1 MAFLKLGLSNLRLP
15 IAMAAVLLVASACGG
30 SSSPPYVVNPGSDLS
45 LTPSSIQVLRY
56 PAVCGVSNP
65 PFTDQDLFSIDVRG
79 PQTPPPPW
87 SGLSVNFYRKVA
99 VGRPLDLSL
108 TPFANPQ
115 STASGDPTGATQSG
129 TAPADANLDQF
140 DFFWGSKANTVDS
153 NPLDSATVTVLAFPE
168 KNEDPLTVRVQLRFT
183 DGKTLD
189 ESFSGPLFDPNS
201 ANSCPA
207 G

>member
-1 MAFLKLGLSNLRLP
+1 
-15 IAMAAVLLVASACGG
+15 
-30 SSSPPYVVNPGSDLS
+30 VVNQGSDLS

-56 PAVCGVSNP
+56 PAMCGVSNP
-65 PFTDQDLFSIDVRG
+65 PFTDQDLFSIDVLG

-87 SGLSVNFYRKVA
+87 SALSLSFYRKVA
-99 VGRPLDLSL
+99 VGRPLALSL
-108 TPFANPQ
+108 TPFANPP
-115 STASGDPTGATQSG
+115 STPGDPTEVTQSG
-129 TAPADANLDQF
+129 TAPADANLEQF
-140 DFFWGSKANTVDS
+140 VFFWGSKANTVDS
-153 NPLDSATVTVLAFPE
+153 NPIDSATVTVLAFPE

-189 ESFSGPLFDPNS
+189 ESFSGPLYDPNS